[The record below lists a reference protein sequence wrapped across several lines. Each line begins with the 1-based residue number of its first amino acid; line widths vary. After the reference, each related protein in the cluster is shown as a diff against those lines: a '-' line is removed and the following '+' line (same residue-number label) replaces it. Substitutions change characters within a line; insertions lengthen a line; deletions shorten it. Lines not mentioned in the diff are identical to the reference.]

1 VIRDL
6 ITKPILLQLSIII
19 VSYNVKYFLEQCL
32 CSVQKAIEHLNAEV
46 WVVDNASFDN
56 SIVYL
61 QPMFPWVKFIANV
74 KNIGFAKANNQVLF
88 QCRGKYVLF
97 LNPDTLLAEDSL
109 IKCIAFMEKNKE
121 AGALGIRMIDGSG
134 SFLPESKRSFP
145 SPLTSFYKLAGLSAL
160 FPASKIF
167 SRYSLTYLDEYK
179 NHEVDVLS
187 GAFMLAKKNML
198 VELKGFDE
206 DFFMYG
212 EDIDLSYRIQK
223 LGFKNYY
230 FSESTI
236 IHFKGESSRKGSL
249 KYVKMFYQ
257 AMSTFVKKHYAGR
270 STQVL
275 TFFIRKAIWIRAGVS
290 AIIRVG
296 LKTPLLLADA
306 INTVYKR
313 KEKKDE
319 SKKQHLT
326 IIAGSEEEY
335 DEVKTLLANAGFE
348 EGITGRAATNA
359 KKENAVCTVADL
371 PFFVQ
376 NAAVKEIIFCQGEIS
391 YSCIIEK
398 RQHLPKKVP
407 IRFHGKGTKSIVGS
421 DSKHT
426 TGVCITANNNLELS
440 KPVSNK

>member
-1 VIRDL
+1 M
-6 ITKPILLQLSIII
+6 
-19 VSYNVKYFLEQCL
+19 
-32 CSVQKAIEHLNAEV
+32 QKAIEHLKAEV
-46 WVVDNASFDN
+46 WVVDNASKDN

-61 QPMFPWVKFIANV
+61 QPMFPWVKFIANLE
-74 KNIGFAKANNQVLF
+74 NAGFAKANNQVLF
-88 QCRGKYVLF
+88 HCRGKYVLF

-134 SFLPESKRSFP
+134 TFLPESKRSFP
-145 SPLTSFYKLAGLSAL
+145 SPLASFYKLAGLSAL

-167 SRYSLTYLDEYK
+167 SRYSLTYLDQYK

-187 GAFMLAKKNML
+187 GAFMLAKKNTL

-223 LGFKNYY
+223 SGFKNYY

-236 IHFKGESSRKGSL
+236 IHFKGESSHKGSL

-257 AMSTFVKKHYAGR
+257 AMSIFVNKHYAG
-270 STQVL
+270 SSLQVL

-296 LKTPLLLADA
+296 LKTRSILVDA
-306 INTVYKR
+306 IDIFSKH
-313 KEKKDE
+313 KEGKGE

-335 DEVKTLLANAGFE
+335 DEVKTLLANAGFQ
-348 EGITGRAATNA
+348 EGITGRASANA
-359 KKENAVCTVADL
+359 KKENAVCTVTDF

-376 NAAVKEIIFCQGEIS
+376 NTAVKEIIFCQGELS
-391 YSCIIEK
+391 HAGIIKEI
-398 RQHLPKKVP
+398 QHLPKKVP
-407 IRFHGKGTKSIVGS
+407 IRFHAKGTKSIVGS
-421 DSKHT
+421 DSKDT
-426 TGVCITANNNLELS
+426 NGVFITANINLELG

>member
-1 VIRDL
+1 M
-6 ITKPILLQLSIII
+6 
-19 VSYNVKYFLEQCL
+19 
-32 CSVQKAIEHLNAEV
+32 QKAIEHLKAEV
-46 WVVDNASFDN
+46 WVVDNASKDN

-61 QPMFPWVKFIANV
+61 QPMFPRVKFIANV
-74 KNIGFAKANNQVLF
+74 ENAGFAKANNQVLF

-109 IKCIAFMEKNKE
+109 TKCIAFMEENKE

-134 SFLPESKRSFP
+134 TFLPESKRSFP

-160 FPASKIF
+160 FPASKTF
-167 SRYSLTYLDEYK
+167 SRYSLAYLDQYK

-187 GAFMLAKKNML
+187 GAFMLAKKNTL

-223 LGFKNYY
+223 SRFKNYY

-236 IHFKGESSRKGSL
+236 IHFKGESSHKGSL

-257 AMSTFVKKHYAGR
+257 AMSIFVYKHYAG
-270 STQVL
+270 SSKQIL
-275 TFFIRKAIWIRAGVS
+275 TFFVRKAIWIRAGVS

-296 LKTPLLLADA
+296 LKARLLLGAFN
-306 INTVYKR
+306 IVPKR
-313 KEKKDE
+313 KQGKDK
-319 SKKQHLT
+319 SKKQQLT

-335 DEVKTLLANAGFE
+335 DEVKTLLANAGFQ
-348 EGITGRAATNA
+348 EGITGRASTNA
-359 KKENAVCTVADL
+359 NKENAVCTVTDL

-376 NAAVKEIIFCQGEIS
+376 NTTVKEIIFCWGELS
-391 YSCIIEK
+391 YGGIIELL
-398 RQHLPKKVP
+398 QHLPKKVP
-407 IRFHGKGTKSIVGS
+407 IRFHAKGTKSIVGS
-421 DSKHT
+421 DSKDT
-426 TGVCITANNNLELS
+426 NGVCITANIDLEIS
-440 KPVSNK
+440 KPVSNE

>member
-1 VIRDL
+1 
-6 ITKPILLQLSIII
+6 
-19 VSYNVKYFLEQCL
+19 
-32 CSVQKAIEHLNAEV
+32 VQKAIEHLKAEV
-46 WVVDNASFDN
+46 WVVDNASSDN

-61 QPMFPWVKFIANV
+61 QPMFPLVKFIANFR
-74 KNIGFAKANNQVLF
+74 NTGFAKANNQALF

-109 IKCIAFMEKNKE
+109 IKCIAFMEKNEE

-134 SFLPESKRSFP
+134 TFLPESKRSFP
-145 SPLTSFYKLAGLSAL
+145 SPLTSFYKLAGLNAL

-187 GAFMLAKKNML
+187 GAFMLAKKNVL
-198 VELKGFDE
+198 LELKGFDE

-257 AMSTFVKKHYAGR
+257 AMSIFVKKYYVGR

-296 LKTPLLLADA
+296 LKTTLFLVDA
-306 INTVYKR
+306 INILR
-313 KEKKDE
+313 KEGKDE
-319 SKKQHLT
+319 SKKRHLI
-326 IIAGSEEEY
+326 IIAGSEGEY
-335 DEVKTLLANAGFE
+335 DEVKTLLDNAGFD

-359 KKENAVCTVADL
+359 KRENAVCTVADL

-376 NAAVKEIIFCQGEIS
+376 NNGVKEIIFCRGEIS
-391 YSCIIEK
+391 YSRIIEK
-398 RQHLPKKVP
+398 LQHLPKKVP

-440 KPVSNK
+440 KPVSNNRSYCNN